1 MDHDRLFKRLLSEFF
16 EEFLRLFVPGL
27 AARLDASELL
37 PHDKELLGDQPPGAR
52 QEVDLLVR
60 ARVRDE
66 PATFLIHVEAQ
77 AQHQPDFAR
86 RMFRYFTRLHEAHG
100 MPVYPVAVLAHERP
114 HRASPGLY
122 EVVAAGRVVLRYE
135 FEVIQLNRLRWE
147 DFRDVAN
154 PVAAAFM
161 ARMHIARGERGRV
174 KWACHDSLARLGVSN
189 ERAQRIV
196 EFVEAY
202 LQLDGQDQQVF
213 REALQASQPA
223 VKEAV
228 MAYANQWVEMGKREG
243 RQEGLQVGRHQAAL
257 DLLLRLLA
265 RRFGP
270 VPDARR
276 EALAALPV
284 ETVEAMVEGIFEVA
298 SLEDLDRFG
307 G

>member
-1 MDHDRLFKRLLSEFF
+1 
-16 EEFLRLFVPGL
+16 V
-27 AARLDASELL
+27 
-37 PHDKELLGDQPPGAR
+37 
-52 QEVDLLVR
+52 
-60 ARVRDE
+60 
-66 PATFLIHVEAQ
+66 
-77 AQHQPDFAR
+77 
-86 RMFRYFTRLHEAHG
+86 
-100 MPVYPVAVLAHERP
+100 
-114 HRASPGLY
+114 Y

-147 DFRDVAN
+147 DFRDVPN

-174 KWACHDSLARLGVSN
+174 KWACYDSLARLGVSN

-213 REALQASQPA
+213 REAFQASQPA

-228 MAYANQWVEMGKREG
+228 MEYANQWVEMGKREG
-243 RQEGLQVGRHQAAL
+243 RQEGLHVGRQEGRHQAVL

-276 EALAALPV
+276 ETLAALPV